1 MSQEVPPKLI
11 LGFRGYAP
19 ILNDLVTI
27 VKEFS
32 EVFSRSFFVTLCNQA
47 RLSSLFHEILVT
59 PKKC

>member
-32 EVFSRSFFVTLCNQA
+32 EVFFKIFLRH
-47 RLSSLFHEILVT
+47 SL
-59 PKKC
+59 